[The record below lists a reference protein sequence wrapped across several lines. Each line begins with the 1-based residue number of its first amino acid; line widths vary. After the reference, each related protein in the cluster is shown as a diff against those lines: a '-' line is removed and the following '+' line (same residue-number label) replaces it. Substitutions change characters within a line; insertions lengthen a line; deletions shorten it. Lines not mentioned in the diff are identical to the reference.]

1 MVEFFGSLESI
12 DDPRQPWKVKH
23 SVKDIVAVSLLATIA
38 NANEWA
44 EIYAFAEMNE
54 EFLRRYLDLPNGI
67 PSHDTIQ
74 RVMSMIEPKVLQN
87 LYLKW
92 NALMN
97 ANEGEKIK
105 KLLNID
111 GKTMRDSGN
120 CNKSPLHVV
129 SAWCKEDGVC
139 LGQTQVGV
147 KENEIVAIPELI
159 DSINIKGYIITIDA
173 MGTQTDI
180 VKRIVKKKAYYVLAV
195 KGNQGTLHTDIID
208 YFEDKTL
215 KSSCEKFETIEKAH
229 GQIEKRAYYQT
240 DDIAWLDPKNKW
252 ANLKTIGMVEKTVE
266 KNGKII
272 VEKRYYISS
281 LDVDSTEFAR
291 CVRGHW
297 AIESMH
303 WHLDVTFREDFNKTL
318 DENGALN
325 LNILRKMA
333 LSILKAT
340 DIGRKCS
347 QKLKRFYICSNPT
360 RFLEQILNS

>member
-1 MVEFFGSLESI
+1 MIDFFVSLESI

-23 SVKDIVAVSLLATIA
+23 SIKDILAICLLATIA
-38 NANEWA
+38 NANEWT

-54 EFLRRYLDLPNGI
+54 EFLRKYLELANGI

-74 RVMSMIEPKVLQN
+74 RVMGIIDPKVLQA

-97 ANEGEKIK
+97 ENEGEKIK

-120 CNKSPLHVV
+120 CNKNPLHVV

-139 LGQTQVGV
+139 LGQTKVGV
-147 KENEIVAIPELI
+147 KENEIIAIPELI
-159 DSINIKGYIITIDA
+159 DSINMKGYIVTIDA

-180 VKRIVKKKAYYVLAV
+180 VKRIVKKKADYVLAV
-195 KGNQGTLHTDIID
+195 KGNQGILHVDIID
-208 YFEDKTL
+208 YFEDKSL
-215 KSSCEKFETIEKAH
+215 KSACEKFETIEKAH
-229 GQIEKRAYYQT
+229 GQIEKRVYYQT
-240 DDIAWLDPKNKW
+240 GDIGWLDPKNKW
-252 ANLKTIGMVEKTVE
+252 VKLKTIGMVEKTIE
-266 KNGKII
+266 KDVKVTI
-272 VEKRYYISS
+272 EKRYYIIS
-281 LDVDSTEFAR
+281 LDVDVPEFAR

-297 AIESMH
+297 AIESLH

-325 LNILRKMA
+325 LNILRKIA
-333 LSILKAT
+333 LSILKTT

-360 RFLEQILNS
+360 KFLGQILNS